1 MNLFGLWRQNCS
13 VFVSWTRPSALS
25 RDSRGKCISPAP
37 HFLLCAGLSFPAGC
51 VLAARFAGCGR
62 GPSLHCVHIRCAAP
76 AALFLPGGNA
86 VSFHI
91 PGIMRNY
98 KSYCG
103 IFTRSSI
110 RIKGLHFIFFSSG
123 LRISSEKYPSERF
136 YPALTTLSS
145 DAKLHGSSS
154 GSISWT
160 GCAGNFPAVKSS
172 MVRKTRSAISSTGW
186 RSET

>member
-1 MNLFGLWRQNCS
+1 MGGG
-13 VFVSWTRPSALS
+13 
-25 RDSRGKCISPAP
+25 GKCISPAN
-37 HFLLCAGLSFPAGC
+37 PATMQTDESRKQKRNNS
-51 VLAARFAGCGR
+51 AARGR
-62 GPSLHCVHIRCAAP
+62 INSFNKRSYIMTDRIRK
-76 AALFLPGGNA
+76 L
-86 VSFHI
+86 HI